1 MRRLRYGSKKFQED
15 YRTQEGGDMKKI
27 QNNLNSTRRKLSTH
41 YRLCRFFR
49 NHDFAEKSSIP
60 TSVSG
65 LTTLRSGFTLLE
77 ILIAVMI
84 LAVGILTVSQMTIL
98 GLRTN
103 RVIRDRSKA
112 REVLAEGMEVLKILD
127 AEDPLLIA
135 NKDTLTLDDTTGA
148 YRADTTNIVG
158 RTITHVGYDVYWNIV
173 DNHPNPG
180 LKTIRMFV
188 FRQNKRLIHADYVRW
203 R

>member
-1 MRRLRYGSKKFQED
+1 
-15 YRTQEGGDMKKI
+15 MKKI
-27 QNNLNSTRRKLSTH
+27 KNKLNSKRHILSTISFLLSPS
-41 YRLCRFFR
+41 R
-49 NHDFAEKSSIP
+49 
-60 TSVSG
+60 
-65 LTTLRSGFTLLE
+65 GFTLLE

-112 REVLAEGMEVLKILD
+112 REILAEGMEVLKILD

-158 RTITHVGYDVYWNIV
+158 RTVTHVGYNVYWNIV
-173 DNHPNPG
+173 DDHPNAG

-188 FRQNKRLIHADYVRW
+188 FRQDKRLIHADYVRW